1 MAMAELIAARGISKA
16 FPGVRALDQVD
27 FVLRPGEVHALVGEN
42 GAGKS
47 TLIKILMGV
56 YRRDAGTLSIKG
68 RDIHDFSPQ
77 AAQACG
83 MAAVYQDI
91 SLARSLTVGENF
103 FLGHMPTTG
112 WGTVDWAKAYEQCG
126 GLLGE
131 LGLDDIDPRATLS
144 SLSVAKQEMVAIA
157 KPVFENADILVFDE
171 PTALLASEETEILF
185 SIIRRLRDEGKG
197 IIYISHRME
206 EIFAICDSVTVLK
219 DGGHVRTMPVSDT
232 NPDELVRL
240 MVGRSMEDMYTIRRS
255 PPGEVALKVEGLTRE
270 PRFHDIGFD
279 VHHGEIFGLFGLVG
293 SGRTEIMR
301 AIFGADPV
309 ERGEIRLDGRPVRFT
324 HPSQAIA
331 AGIGFMSEDRKN
343 QSIALPLSVRTNIN
357 LANYPAISP
366 FGVVNRTAER
376 EAARTYIDRL
386 AIKTP
391 SDAVAIRNLS
401 GGNQQKVVLGKNLA
415 SKSRILVCDEPT
427 IGVDV
432 GAKSEIYKI
441 FEKLTEEGVAILLV
455 SSYLPEIMG
464 LADRILVIYE
474 GRQMGIVERS
484 AFDEERLVRLASGL
498 QA

>member
-1 MAMAELIAARGISKA
+1 MAELIAASGISKA
-16 FPGVRALDQVD
+16 FPGVRALDKVD
-27 FVLRPGEVHALVGEN
+27 FVLKPGEVHALVGEN

-56 YRRDAGTLSIKG
+56 YRRDSGSLAVKG

-77 AAQACG
+77 AAQASG

-91 SLARSLTVGENF
+91 SLARTLTVGENF
-103 FLGHMPTTG
+103 FLGHMPTG
-112 WGTVDWAKAYEQCG
+112 RWGTIDWNAAYDRCG
-126 GLLGE
+126 ALLRE
-131 LGLDDIDPRATLS
+131 LGLDDIDPRAPLN

-171 PTALLASEETEILF
+171 PTALLANEETEILF
-185 SIIRRLRDEGKG
+185 SIIRRLRSEGKG
-197 IIYISHRME
+197 IIYISHRLE

-219 DGGHVRTMPVSDT
+219 DGCHVRTMPVADT
-232 NPDELVRL
+232 NPDDLVRL
-240 MVGRSMEDMYTIRRS
+240 MVGRSMEDMYTIKRS
-255 PPGEVALKVEGLTRE
+255 PPGEVALKVDGLTRQ
-270 PRFHDIGFD
+270 PRFHDISFD
-279 VHHGEIFGLFGLVG
+279 VRHGEIFGLFGLVG

-301 AIFGADPV
+301 AIFGADPID
-309 ERGEIRLDGRPVRFT
+309 RGEIHLDGKPVRFT

-366 FGVVNRTAER
+366 FGVIDRTAER
-376 EAARTYIDRL
+376 DAARTYVDRL

-415 SKSRILVCDEPT
+415 AKSRILVCDEPT

-441 FEKLTEEGVAILLV
+441 FEKLTEGGVAILMV

-474 GRQMGIVERS
+474 GRPMAIVDR
-484 AFDEERLVRLASGL
+484 ADFDEEKLVRLASGL

>member
-1 MAMAELIAARGISKA
+1 MAELIAARGISKA

-27 FVLRPGEVHALVGEN
+27 FVLQPGEVHALVGEN

-56 YRRDAGTLSIKG
+56 YRRDSGTLSVKG
-68 RDIHDFSPQ
+68 QDIQDFSPQ
-77 AAQACG
+77 AAQSSG

-103 FLGHMPTTG
+103 FLGHMPKTG
-112 WGTVDWAKAYEQCG
+112 WGTIDWALAYDQCG
-126 GLLGE
+126 KLLRG

-185 SIIRRLRDEGKG
+185 SIIRRLRSEGKG

-219 DGGHVRTMPVSDT
+219 DGRHVRTMPVTDT
-232 NPDELVRL
+232 NPDDLVRL

-255 PPGEVALKVEGLTRE
+255 PLGEVALEVEGLTRE
-270 PRFHDIGFD
+270 PRFRDIGFD
-279 VHHGEIFGLFGLVG
+279 VRHGEIVGLFGLVG
-293 SGRTEIMR
+293 SGRTEVMR
-301 AIFGADPV
+301 AIFGADPI
-309 ERGEIRLDGRPVRFT
+309 ERGEIRLDGKPVRFT

-366 FGVVNRTAER
+366 FGVVNQTAER

-391 SDAVAIRNLS
+391 SDTVAIRNLS
-401 GGNQQKVVLGKNLA
+401 GGNQQKAVLGKNLA
-415 SKSRILVCDEPT
+415 SNSRILVCDEPT

-441 FEKLTEEGVAILLV
+441 FEQLTEEGVAILLV

-484 AFDEERLVRLASGL
+484 EFDEERLVRLASGL

>member
-1 MAMAELIAARGISKA
+1 MAELIAASGISKA

-56 YRRDAGTLSIKG
+56 YRRDSGSLTVKG
-68 RDIHDFSPQ
+68 RDIHEFNPQ
-77 AAQACG
+77 AAQGCG

-103 FLGHMPTTG
+103 YLGHMPKTAFG
-112 WGTVDWAKAYEQCG
+112 AIDWNEAYAKCG
-126 GLLGE
+126 ALLAE
-131 LGLDDIDPRATLS
+131 LGLHDIDPRAPLS

-171 PTALLASEETEILF
+171 PTALLANEEAEILF
-185 SIIRRLRDEGKG
+185 SIIRKLRSEGKG
-197 IIYISHRME
+197 IIYISHRLE
-206 EIFAICDSVTVLK
+206 EIFTICDSVTVLK
-219 DGGHVRTMPVSDT
+219 DGRHVRTMPVSET
-232 NPDELVRL
+232 NPDDLVRL
-240 MVGRSMEDMYTIRRS
+240 MVGRSMEDMYTIKRVRQ
-255 PPGEVALKVEGLTRE
+255 GEVALKVEGLSRE
-270 PRFHDIGFD
+270 PRFRDISFD

-301 AIFGADPV
+301 AIFGADPI
-309 ERGEIRLDGRPVRFT
+309 ERGEIRLDGKAVRFS

-343 QSIALPLSVRTNIN
+343 QSIALPLPVRTNIN

-366 FGVVNRTAER
+366 FGIVNRTAER
-376 EAARTYIDRL
+376 EASSTYIDRL

-415 SKSRILVCDEPT
+415 AKSRILVCDEPT

-432 GAKSEIYKI
+432 GAKSEIYRI
-441 FEKLTEEGVAILLV
+441 FEKLTEDGVAILMV

-474 GRQMGIVERS
+474 GRAMGVVGRS
-484 AFDEERLVRLASGL
+484 EFDEEKLVRLASGL
-498 QA
+498 SAE

>member
-1 MAMAELIAARGISKA
+1 MAELIAASGISKA

-56 YRRDAGTLSIKG
+56 YRRDSGSLTVKDREI
-68 RDIHDFSPQ
+68 REFSPQ
-77 AAQACG
+77 AAQDCG

-103 FLGHMPTTG
+103 YLGHMPRKAL
-112 WGTVDWAKAYEQCG
+112 GTIDWSEAYQKCG
-126 GLLGE
+126 ALLAE
-131 LGLDDIDPRATLS
+131 LGLHDIDPRAPLS
-144 SLSVAKQEMVAIA
+144 SLSVAKQEMIAIA

-171 PTALLASEETEILF
+171 PTALLANEETEILF
-185 SIIRRLRDEGKG
+185 SIIRKLRSEGKG

-206 EIFAICDSVTVLK
+206 EIFTICDTVTVLK
-219 DGGHVRTMPVSDT
+219 DGRHVRTMPVSDT
-232 NPDELVRL
+232 DPDDLVRL
-240 MVGRSMEDMYTIRRS
+240 MVGRSMEDMYTIKRAKH
-255 PPGEVALKVEGLTRE
+255 GKVALEVDGLSRE
-270 PRFHDIGFD
+270 PRFRDISFD

-301 AIFGADPV
+301 SIFGADPV
-309 ERGEIRLDGRPVRFT
+309 DRGAIRLDGKSVRFS

-366 FGVVNRTAER
+366 FGVVNRAAEQ
-376 EAARTYIDRL
+376 EASRTYIKRL

-401 GGNQQKVVLGKNLA
+401 GGNQQKAVLGKNLA
-415 SKSRILVCDEPT
+415 SNSRILVCDEPT

-441 FEKLTEEGVAILLV
+441 FEQLTEDGVAILMV

-464 LADRILVIYE
+464 LADRILVVYE
-474 GRQMGIVERS
+474 GRPMGIVSRS
-484 AFDEERLVRLASGL
+484 EFDEEKLVRLASGL
-498 QA
+498 NA

>member
-1 MAMAELIAARGISKA
+1 MVMAELIAASGISKA

-56 YRRDAGTLSIKG
+56 YRRDSGSLAVKG
-68 RDIHDFSPQ
+68 REVREFSPE
-77 AAQACG
+77 AAQGCG

-103 FLGHMPTTG
+103 YLGHMPKTTF
-112 WGTVDWAKAYEQCG
+112 GTIDWNQAYARCG
-126 GLLGE
+126 ALLAE
-131 LGLDDIDPRATLS
+131 LGLDIDPRAPLS
-144 SLSVAKQEMVAIA
+144 SLSVAEQEMVAIA

-171 PTALLASEETEILF
+171 PTALLAAEETEILF
-185 SIIRRLRDEGKG
+185 SIIRKLRGEGKG

-206 EIFAICDSVTVLK
+206 EIFTICDSVTVLK
-219 DGGHVRTMPVSDT
+219 DGRHVRTMPVSET
-232 NPDELVRL
+232 NPDDLVRL
-240 MVGRSMEDMYTIRRS
+240 MVGRSMEDMYTIKRARH
-255 PPGEVALKVEGLTRE
+255 GAVAIEVDGLSRE
-270 PRFHDIGFD
+270 PRFRDISFD

-301 AIFGADPV
+301 AIFGADPIG
-309 ERGEIRLDGRPVRFT
+309 RGEIRLEGKPVRFS

-357 LANYPAISP
+357 LANYPSISP
-366 FGVVNRTAER
+366 FGVVDRTAER
-376 EAARTYIDRL
+376 EASRTYIDRL

-391 SDAVAIRNLS
+391 SDTVAIRNLS
-401 GGNQQKVVLGKNLA
+401 GGNQQKAVLGKNLA
-415 SKSRILVCDEPT
+415 SNSRILVCDEPT

-441 FEKLTEEGVAILLV
+441 FERLTDDGVAILMV

-474 GRQMGIVERS
+474 GRAMGIVSRS
-484 AFDEERLVRLASGL
+484 EFDEEKLVRLASGL
-498 QA
+498 SA